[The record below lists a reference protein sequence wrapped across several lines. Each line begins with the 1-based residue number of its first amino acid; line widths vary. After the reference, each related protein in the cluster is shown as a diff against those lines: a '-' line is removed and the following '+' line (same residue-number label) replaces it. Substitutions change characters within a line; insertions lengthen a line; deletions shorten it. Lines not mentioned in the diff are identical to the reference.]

1 MSRIDEIE
9 IALAHNKESA
19 ALAAIKPSTIAPSTS
34 ADNNN
39 NHIPSPEITAED
51 ATSNIDELANPQESD
66 LITLLKREIDIQKK
80 DMERLRK

>member
-9 IALAHNKESA
+9 IALAHNKENA
-19 ALAAIKPSTIAPSTS
+19 ALAALKPSTTIAPSTS
-34 ADNNN
+34 TDNNN
-39 NHIPSPEITAED
+39 NNIPSPEITHSLSAED
-51 ATSNIDELANPQESD
+51 ATSNIQESD